1 MEEAEAAEQARHAER
16 KAQRQL
22 EKERLNDLLPRSDP
36 GTKERRLEKK
46 AEINAAHRA
55 FRDKSPDI
63 TIDDSRLMGGDEIKA
78 DLLRQKRIEAER
90 EARREE
96 LSRARDAERTER
108 RRELAK
114 REDGTMEM
122 LKKLAQER
130 YGGQG

>member
-1 MEEAEAAEQARHAER
+1 MEEAETEEQARHAER
-16 KAQRQL
+16 KAQRRL
-22 EKERLNDLLPRSDP
+22 EKERLNDLLPRADP
-36 GTKERRLEKK
+36 GTKERRIEKK
-46 AEINAAHRA
+46 AEINAANRA

-63 TIDDSRLMGGDEIKA
+63 TVEDSTLMGGDEIKA

-96 LSRARDAERTER
+96 YLRTRDAERMER
-108 RRELAK
+108 QRELAK

-130 YGGQG
+130 YGQG